1 MDDFIADALEKGLI
15 SFDLIPKDLTLEE
28 AKRRWVLLTEL
39 QYTRPITHE
48 PDVWIAFLRIN
59 RGN

>member
-1 MDDFIADALEKGLI
+1 MMDEILARIVEKGIIKLGANL
-15 SFDLIPKDLTLEE
+15 SLEE
-28 AKRRWVLLTEL
+28 AKRRWLAITEL
-39 QYTRPITHE
+39 QYTRPITRE